1 MASSFQQISNMNNS
15 DGTIPLETVAL
26 FEDNRH
32 TLLVISRYYDLHCIK
47 GKAAEKALLVI
58 NHYWEGGL
66 LKGSF

>member
-1 MASSFQQISNMNNS
+1 MAASFQQIANMNNS
-15 DGTIPLETVAL
+15 DEIIPPENVAL

-32 TLLVISRYYDLHCIK
+32 TLVISRYYDLHCIK

-58 NHYWEGGL
+58 NNYWEGGL